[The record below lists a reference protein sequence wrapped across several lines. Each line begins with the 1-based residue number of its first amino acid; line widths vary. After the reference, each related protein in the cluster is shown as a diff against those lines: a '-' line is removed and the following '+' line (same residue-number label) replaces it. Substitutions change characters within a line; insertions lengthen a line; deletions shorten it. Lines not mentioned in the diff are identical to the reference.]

1 MSQAATT
8 FKLGSKLKIDL
19 DQVRDRIPSKLAQLI
34 QENPRGTVV
43 NYKMTDGQ
51 GIGVVLE
58 LSDGS
63 KSWFFEKYCYRIY
76 N

>member
-8 FKLGSKLKIDL
+8 FKVGSKAKIDL
-19 DQVRDRIPSKLAQLI
+19 NRVRDRIPSRLTKLI
-34 QENPRGTVV
+34 KENPRGTVV

-51 GIGVVLE
+51 GVGVVLE

-63 KSWFFEKYCYRIY
+63 QSWFFDEEVSRG
-76 N
+76 